1 MFLLTE
7 KYAKFS
13 FDIFCKDTDD
23 INVMFYKL
31 LCIFNKLLLLKMCWI
46 CLLFLLFNWIIVD
59 SVPDGGCSMNDA
71 FIKYFNLMAPNM
83 CKQQCQMLHDCT
95 FFVSFNDSLDCFL
108 YSMDCVTS
116 NLQSDSGCR
125 FGCVMKVILNS
136 SRLISVRGKEML
148 MTMKTKEVIFPE
160 KERFNTY

>member
-1 MFLLTE
+1 MALSISSINCYSWKMYRRCFMFLLFT
-7 KYAKFS
+7 
-13 FDIFCKDTDD
+13 
-23 INVMFYKL
+23 
-31 LCIFNKLLLLKMCWI
+31 
-46 CLLFLLFNWIIVD
+46 WIIVD
-59 SVPDGGCSMNDA
+59 SVTDGGCSMNDA
-71 FIKYFNLMAPNM
+71 FMKYFNIMPPNM

-136 SRLISVRGKEML
+136 SHLISVRFKEML
-148 MTMKTKEVIFPE
+148 LTMKTKEVIFPE
-160 KERFNTY
+160 KRKVPYILRSRFSK